1 VDAPAIVTEDLQFS
15 SVSRP
20 VRTAVFEM
28 PTSDGQHVVT
38 SMHPPE
44 PTEPSVSSDVGAYY
58 HFV

>member
-1 VDAPAIVTEDLQFS
+1 MVIEDLQLS
-15 SVSRP
+15 AVPRP

-38 SMHPPE
+38 SLHPPE
-44 PTEPSVSSDVGAYY
+44 PTEPSVSTDVGAYY

>member
-1 VDAPAIVTEDLQFS
+1 MVTEDLQLS
-15 SVSRP
+15 AVPRP

-38 SMHPPE
+38 SLHPPE
-44 PTEPSVSSDVGAYY
+44 PTEPSVSTDVGAYY